1 MKNLISVALSVVAVC
16 VILTGCAMP
25 SNRLG
30 HGGIYGD
37 AIEPVAA
44 TSSANSSKTGK
55 SCSSNILGI
64 IATGDASVDA
74 AKKDGGITT
83 VSTVDVETTN
93 ILTFYA
99 TVCTIV
105 HGS

>member
-1 MKNLISVALSVVAVC
+1 MKKLNCLLVMAVVVGS
-16 VILTGCAMP
+16 LTGCAMP

-44 TSSANSSKTGK
+44 TSSSSATK
-55 SCSSNILGI
+55 SGTACSSNILGI
-64 IATGDASVDA
+64 IATGDASIDA
-74 AKKDGGITT
+74 AKKAGGITT
-83 VSTVDVETTN
+83 VSTVDVETSN

-99 TVCTIV
+99 SVCTIV